1 MLIFRKNKEKF
12 HGNWQK
18 MIFSHILYVLM
29 PKIAVEVLPITW
41 LSFSYIRFTG
51 AAFVRRFMIFIF
63 CSFLLILSI
72 LKGWNKV
79 HLEKFLHTYADV
91 FCFYSKNIPFL
102 CMNFSSLHP
111 VFCRKRHI
119 QMPISIGHDAGLV
132 EIWSWLSF
140 VFVAIFRFWGSFHAG
155 LASLTNKKTNIKFLI
170 SSKLYEFWALYT
182 SFFLIPWFP
191 MRKFRSIAF

>member
-1 MLIFRKNKEKF
+1 MLIFRINKEKF
-12 HGNWQK
+12 HRNRQK

-51 AAFVRRFMIFIF
+51 VALSEGSWHSFF

-102 CMNFSSLHP
+102 CMSFRSLHP

-119 QMPISIGHDAGLV
+119 QMPVSIGYDAGLV

-140 VFVAIFRFWGSFHAG
+140 VFVGIFRSWGLFHAG
-155 LASLTNKKTNIKFLI
+155 FVSLTNKKTNIKFLI
-170 SSKLYEFWALYT
+170 FSKLYEFWALYT

>member
-1 MLIFRKNKEKF
+1 MLIFRINKEKF
-12 HGNWQK
+12 HRNRQK

-51 AAFVRRFMIFIF
+51 AAFVRRFMAFIF

-119 QMPISIGHDAGLV
+119 QMPISIGHDADLV

-140 VFVAIFRFWGSFHAG
+140 VFVAIFCFWGFFHAG
-155 LASLTNKKTNIKFLI
+155 LVSPTNKKTNIKFLI
-170 SSKLYEFWALYT
+170 FSKLYEFSALCT
-182 SFFLIPWFP
+182 SFFLIPWFS
-191 MRKFRSIAF
+191 MRKFRSIVF